1 MKSLKSKSLTALSI
15 ALLTGIVFGNSAQ
28 AATCTLDSVT
38 ITNIETSPVDNS
50 GVIFSGTQWATG
62 CEGTIK
68 VPGVNGDGGL
78 STIDNI
84 GGEGDGLLNGENSA
98 VLTGDRFLTTPADQM
113 LDLDGDGVATDP
125 GWIKLAK
132 SDYKDGAWT
141 SVEYPSNPKDANGD
155 SLIEQVLTVKFSCT
169 NADCTAGEWV
179 LVTTTDIIQKV
190 QDVLGRNSFDHL
202 AFVLHSGQ
210 DGFAVYDFN
219 FNILGQGLTGFDFVT
234 PYSFAGDWN
243 TDDFTNTHGAA
254 QTISYISV
262 WARDPASTN
271 DVPEP
276 ASLALLGMG
285 LVGVAVIRRR
295 KI

>member
-1 MKSLKSKSLTALSI
+1 
-15 ALLTGIVFGNSAQ
+15 
-28 AATCTLDSVT
+28 
-38 ITNIETSPVDNS
+38 
-50 GVIFSGTQWATG
+50 
-62 CEGTIK
+62 
-68 VPGVNGDGGL
+68 
-78 STIDNI
+78 
-84 GGEGDGLLNGENSA
+84 
-98 VLTGDRFLTTPADQM
+98 M
-113 LDLDGDGVATDP
+113 LDLDGDSYATDP

-132 SDYKDGAWT
+132 SNYDEKLGVWT
-141 SVEYPSNPKDANGD
+141 AVEYPSNPKDANGD

-169 NADCTAGEWV
+169 NASCTAGEWV

-190 QDVLGRNSFDHL
+190 QEVLGRNSFDHL

-243 TDDFTNTHGAA
+243 TDDFTNPHGAA
-254 QTISYISV
+254 QAISYISV

-285 LVGVAVIRRR
+285 LLGVAAIRRR
-295 KI
+295 KN